1 MEVSAFQASAANI
14 SRVSSDGKGEEPD
27 GRERERALV
36 ARAKE
41 GDRDAF
47 GALYREHVA
56 AVSRLV
62 RFRLGRED
70 EDAVSEVFLRAWRGL
85 GAYRDTGVPF
95 AGWLYGIARHV
106 AIDAL
111 RASIRTEPRAEL
123 PDAEVE
129 PMTAELLTLAR
140 CDRAAA
146 DRAAPGDRTEVPG
159 GAFQRRGCRRDGLLA
174 RRDQREAV
182 ARPEGARRR
191 AGGEG
196 MTLEPDPAAVLVHER
211 LEQAVSSM
219 RAPDVEAGWA
229 ALAAQLEAPH
239 RAGRSAAHARSR
251 AVRGVCRRRR
261 AHGGRQRVRRGL
273 ARPRYDPPI
282 PSRRPCRPSNGR

>member
-1 MEVSAFQASAANI
+1 MEVSAFQTSAANI

-70 EDAVSEVFLRAWRGL
+70 EDAVSEVFLRAWRGV
-85 GAYRDTGVPF
+85 GTYRDTGVPF

-123 PDAEVE
+123 PDTEVE
-129 PMTAELLTLAR
+129 PMTAELLTLHDAIER
-140 CDRAAA
+140 LPTEQRQVIELKYLVGMSNAEVAAA
-146 DRAAPGDRTEVPG
+146 MDTSPGAINAKQWRA
-159 GAFQRRGCRRDGLLA
+159 LK
-174 RRDQREAV
+174 
-182 ARPEGARRR
+182 
-191 AGGEG
+191 
-196 MTLEPDPAAVLVHER
+196 
-211 LEQAVSSM
+211 
-219 RAPDVEAGWA
+219 
-229 ALAAQLEAPH
+229 ALADVLEE
-239 RAGRSAAHARSR
+239 RS
-251 AVRGVCRRRR
+251 
-261 AHGGRQRVRRGL
+261 
-273 ARPRYDPPI
+273 
-282 PSRRPCRPSNGR
+282 

>member
-1 MEVSAFQASAANI
+1 MEVSAFQTSAANI

-56 AVSRLV
+56 PVSRLV

-85 GAYRDTGVPF
+85 GTYRDTGVPF

-123 PDAEVE
+123 PDTEVE
-129 PMTAELLTLAR
+129 PMTAELLTLHDAIER
-140 CDRAAA
+140 LPTEQRQVIELKYLVGMSNAEVAAA
-146 DRAAPGDRTEVPG
+146 MDTSPGAINAKQWRA
-159 GAFQRRGCRRDGLLA
+159 LK
-174 RRDQREAV
+174 
-182 ARPEGARRR
+182 
-191 AGGEG
+191 
-196 MTLEPDPAAVLVHER
+196 
-211 LEQAVSSM
+211 
-219 RAPDVEAGWA
+219 
-229 ALAAQLEAPH
+229 ALADVLEEKP
-239 RAGRSAAHARSR
+239 
-251 AVRGVCRRRR
+251 
-261 AHGGRQRVRRGL
+261 
-273 ARPRYDPPI
+273 
-282 PSRRPCRPSNGR
+282 